1 MKEKDC
7 SALKIALFFIFSINF
22 SIFSSPIF
30 TYLNTLKNKNP
41 QDINLQKSI
50 FTIEKLL
57 KKNALSKNEYNAKI
71 RKIIKNIKSFIR
83 KGEHPKTTF
92 SKITEYL
99 INYEAF
105 QPTGLEDSWAT
116 NLFTSFLTNK
126 KGSCLPFSLLYLVIG
141 ENLKLPLFGAISPE
155 HIFVRFQNPKT
166 SFNIETVYF
175 QLKDVIYEPGTFVK
189 DKMYKRAFKIPTKAI
204 KNGYFLKTLNKKEV
218 IGIYLNN
225 VGALALKDALYSTKI
240 EEFIKKTNFARKILM
255 FATKLHPNNFSAYLN
270 LANSYTL
277 WLPNKPMAKKFLSLA
292 KKILINQK
300 TRILQ
305 AEFLIRN
312 NIVNNPNYFKYLNIP
327 LNVKNQ
333 LLTKFYLKKEEYKNA
348 KKYAIKVLQNNPD
361 DQEFFSYY
369 IYSLIKLNQLDYAI
383 LLLEHF
389 IKSYSATPSY
399 MLYVLLSLAAA
410 YKNPREIPANDLIN
424 VIENYTLT
432 ISWTNLLN
440 KNIFKAFSIL
450 LSNEKNTPKLL
461 NKYLTFFQD

>member
-1 MKEKDC
+1 
-7 SALKIALFFIFSINF
+7 
-22 SIFSSPIF
+22 
-30 TYLNTLKNKNP
+30 
-41 QDINLQKSI
+41 
-50 FTIEKLL
+50 
-57 KKNALSKNEYNAKI
+57 
-71 RKIIKNIKSFIR
+71 
-83 KGEHPKTTF
+83 
-92 SKITEYL
+92 
-99 INYEAF
+99 
-105 QPTGLEDSWAT
+105 
-116 NLFTSFLTNK
+116 
-126 KGSCLPFSLLYLVIG
+126 
-141 ENLKLPLFGAISPE
+141 
-155 HIFVRFQNPKT
+155 
-166 SFNIETVYF
+166 
-175 QLKDVIYEPGTFVK
+175 
-189 DKMYKRAFKIPTKAI
+189 
-204 KNGYFLKTLNKKEV
+204 
-218 IGIYLNN
+218 
-225 VGALALKDALYSTKI
+225 
-240 EEFIKKTNFARKILM
+240 
-255 FATKLHPNNFSAYLN
+255 
-270 LANSYTL
+270 
-277 WLPNKPMAKKFLSLA
+277 MAKKFLSLA

-399 MLYVLLSLAAA
+399 ILYVLLSLAAA